1 MILSGMQ
8 KVCTE
13 NTIHVKYG
21 PGKSLISTA
30 CKKECPFNKVV
41 GGGVTVCSI
50 NHVRPSEWD
59 IEDMVAILVEK
70 FGSDAIDAAA
80 SAIKKFNV
88 DNIAKA
94 AKDAF
99 KRTRK

>member
-1 MILSGMQ
+1 MILSAMQ
-8 KVCTE
+8 KVCEE

-30 CKKECPFNKVV
+30 CKKECPFNKII

-59 IEDMVAILVEK
+59 TDDMVGILVEK
-70 FGSDAIDAAA
+70 FGSDVVDAAA

-88 DNIAKA
+88 DDLAKA
-94 AKDAF
+94 AKNAF
-99 KRTRK
+99 KRARK